1 MALKKKPAKKIAK
14 PKVAKTVKMVR
25 PDGKTADVHSAE
37 VENYRL
43 GGYEKA

>member
-1 MALKKKPAKKIAK
+1 MAFKKKPANKIAK

-25 PDGKTADVHSAE
+25 PDGKSADVHPTE
-37 VENYRL
+37 VENYRS

>member
-1 MALKKKPAKKIAK
+1 MAFKKKPAEKIAK

-25 PDGKTADVHSAE
+25 PDGKTADVHPAE
-37 VENYRL
+37 VENYRS

>member
-1 MALKKKPAKKIAK
+1 MAFKKKPAKKIAK

-25 PDGKTADVHSAE
+25 PDGKTADVHPTE
-37 VENYRL
+37 IENYRS